1 MSEEYEQQTDHEVEY
16 QGETQH
22 LSINEGQNVIR
33 GKIFK
38 MFRLE
43 ISQVIMCLEA
53 DQHCV
58 DDDE

>member
-16 QGETQH
+16 QEETQH

-43 ISQVIMCLEA
+43 IS
-53 DQHCV
+53 
-58 DDDE
+58 